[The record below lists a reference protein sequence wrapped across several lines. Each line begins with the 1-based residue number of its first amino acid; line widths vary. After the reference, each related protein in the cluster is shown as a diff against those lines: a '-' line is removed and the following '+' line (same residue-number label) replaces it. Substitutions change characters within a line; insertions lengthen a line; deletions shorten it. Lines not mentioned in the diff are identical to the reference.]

1 MRLFTLVRKMLVRC
15 RIASILKV
23 QREGNLKLMEDETEL
38 FEAEEIIDRDN
49 AIEEQEILSSLDIDP
64 KDVRW
69 LISAFRIPKDGGKDI
84 GIFRLTNPRDLS
96 NIMDRLQKHG
106 TGDYR
111 VIVYRN
117 GKIFKKLIYPVEVL
131 MEEKTTQSTGGNS
144 DLALVLTAMREEQA
158 ATRALLERAMER
170 PQQAISVADPMAM
183 MRETLSM
190 AASLAGL
197 RQEPRENGLGV
208 EAMLGLI
215 TKGMELGQQ
224 AQGTS
229 EPKGVMDL
237 IAAVLPTVLEKLST
251 LQLPAQPTVQPGP
264 QTPPSIPQQTYA
276 QTVPPAQAYLVQII
290 QSLGE
295 QAKQNIDVAHVAPWL
310 EGNVPPAMLDE
321 LLHDP
326 LSLDKLS
333 TAFPVIRDHRGW
345 FTALFNELRRE
356 VPEGGNDGNSPTPNT

>member
-1 MRLFTLVRKMLVRC
+1 MRLFASARKMLVRC

-131 MEEKTTQSTGGNS
+131 MEEKTTQSTSGNS

-208 EAMLGLI
+208 EAMLGLL
-215 TKGMELGQQ
+215 TKGMELGQS
-224 AQGTS
+224 AQTIN
-229 EPKGVMDL
+229 EPKGIADL
-237 IAAVLPTVLEKLST
+237 LFAALPTVLEKFAT
-251 LQLPAQPTVQPGP
+251 MQIPPTITQP
-264 QTPPSIPQQTYA
+264 QTPPSIPQQTQA
-276 QTVPPAQAYLVQII
+276 QTVPPAQAYLVQIV

-310 EGNVPPAMLDE
+310 EGNIPPAMLDE